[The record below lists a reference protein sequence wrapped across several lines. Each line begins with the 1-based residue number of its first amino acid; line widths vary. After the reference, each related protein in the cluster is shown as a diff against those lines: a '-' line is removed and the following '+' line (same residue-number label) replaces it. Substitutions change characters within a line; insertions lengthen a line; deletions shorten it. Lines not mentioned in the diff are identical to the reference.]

1 MKKQLLFALALGL
14 GVVTVHAQSVKVSA
28 AAKASLAKNYP
39 QSAQNHITWEKENGN
54 FEANWGGKDGE
65 ANSIQYSP
73 SGKFVVSEV
82 AVSSS
87 HLPAAAVAYAHQ
99 RGVHFTGG
107 TKVTKAGGQ
116 VHYEIESKGKSMVFI
131 ENGKYLRT
139 ENGD

>member
-14 GVVTVHAQSVKVSA
+14 GVVTAQAQSVKVSA
-28 AAKASLAKNYP
+28 AAKAALAKNYP

-54 FEANWGGKDGE
+54 FEANWGGSDGE

-73 SGKFVVSEV
+73 SGKFVVGEV
-82 AVSSS
+82 AIPASQLPSSA
-87 HLPAAAVAYAHQ
+87 LAYAHQ
-99 RGVHFTGG
+99 KGAHESMG
-107 TKVTKAGGQ
+107 TKITKANGQ
-116 VHYEIESKGKSMVFI
+116 VSYEMEWKGKSLVFN